1 MSISIVDSLGEVIYI
16 DTYIS
21 ATQKTA
27 VENAV
32 LATISLD
39 DANISG
45 WDLEG
50 ANISGVILTNA
61 DCRNVNFNG
70 ANLEGADF
78 TNSELSG
85 CNFANA
91 NLDKITLTGASLY
104 SSRFG
109 FSKLNNE
116 LWQLSLRQWVVYFSG
131 NTITIAGKT
140 FTRAQWNNFSDA
152 QILANSNQKILN
164 RWLIY
169 KPLILG
175 ISQVIINTGL

>member
-1 MSISIVDSLGEVIYI
+1 MSISILNSLGNVIYT
-16 DTYIS
+16 DTDES

-27 VENAV
+27 VEKAV
-32 LATISLD
+32 VSSISLD
-39 DANISG
+39 DASIIG
-45 WDLEG
+45 WDLTN
-50 ANISGVILTNA
+50 ANIPGVILTNA
-61 DCRNVNFNG
+61 DCRRVSFLN

-78 TNSELSG
+78 SYSELEG

-91 NLDKITLTGASLY
+91 NLDKISLTGAKLY
-104 SSRFG
+104 SSIYG

-116 LWQLSLRQWVVYFSG
+116 LWQLNLKQWIVYFSG
-131 NTITIAGKT
+131 NNITIAGKT
-140 FTRAQWNNFSDA
+140 YTRAQWNNFTDA

-164 RWLIY
+164 RWLVY